1 MNARSS
7 LLSGGLLLGALTMA
21 CSGDD
26 TPATTATAGGTGT
39 TSTSSTTDGTST
51 ATESTGTTGTG
62 TSTSST
68 GTTST
73 TSTSGESTGTTTSD
87 TTTGDTTTGTTGDT
101 TDTTT
106 GGLEGCVPADL
117 DIPDPHCAD
126 PGNLVYVATP
136 VNGGSDINDGKS
148 KVTPVATLAK
158 AIEIAQTCDPVC
170 DVVVSAGTYPKT
182 VTLAS
187 GIDLFGGYA
196 PKTFMWDQ
204 VANEVKIEASENKA
218 VIADGLNVKT
228 RFFGFT
234 VKAQSY
240 MSDGASSYA
249 FWVRNVADDN
259 LAIEHSRVLAGNGG
273 KGLDGPN
280 GAKGDDGGLGGK
292 ANAQAGGL
300 GGTAAC
306 GAGGGKGGLPV
317 LPVFLGQRIQ
327 GLGQKPL
334 LAVEMEKHQPV
345 RQAGG
350 AGHLGQ
356 RGAG

>member
-1 MNARSS
+1 
-7 LLSGGLLLGALTMA
+7 
-21 CSGDD
+21 
-26 TPATTATAGGTGT
+26 
-39 TSTSSTTDGTST
+39 
-51 ATESTGTTGTG
+51 
-62 TSTSST
+62 
-68 GTTST
+68 
-73 TSTSGESTGTTTSD
+73 
-87 TTTGDTTTGTTGDT
+87 
-101 TDTTT
+101 
-106 GGLEGCVPADL
+106 
-117 DIPDPHCAD
+117 
-126 PGNLVYVATP
+126 VATP

-273 KGLDGPN
+273 KGLDGVI
-280 GAKGDDGGLGGK
+280 AKAPDYFP
-292 ANAQAGGL
+292 
-300 GGTAAC
+300 TASSTPRRSSVARSARPPPTAC
-306 GAGGGKGGLPV
+306 WTSAWTPAA
-317 LPVFLGQRIQ
+317 PPRR
-327 GLGQKPL
+327 
-334 LAVEMEKHQPV
+334 A
-345 RQAGG
+345 R
-350 AGHLGQ
+350 
-356 RGAG
+356 